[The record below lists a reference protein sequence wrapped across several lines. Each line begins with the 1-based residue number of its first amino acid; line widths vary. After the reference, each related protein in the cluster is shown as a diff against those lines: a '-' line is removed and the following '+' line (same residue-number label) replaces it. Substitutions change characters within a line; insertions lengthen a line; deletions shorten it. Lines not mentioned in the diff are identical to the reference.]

1 MGNRASSRSKEEK
14 KEMFDTSLKYINNNI
29 ESIEE
34 FKKELSLSKSDDNQ
48 IVVYKSSTNKLLDIM
63 KKQLQRNDK
72 ALVKADIVA
81 IIISLKP
88 ELVTEL
94 RNLDSFTVKQ
104 LNTMLRSIVYDINR
118 IKNQYNIQVKV
129 LHGIEPRFQDSE
141 SCVLTIRR

>member
-141 SCVLTIRR
+141 SCVLTD